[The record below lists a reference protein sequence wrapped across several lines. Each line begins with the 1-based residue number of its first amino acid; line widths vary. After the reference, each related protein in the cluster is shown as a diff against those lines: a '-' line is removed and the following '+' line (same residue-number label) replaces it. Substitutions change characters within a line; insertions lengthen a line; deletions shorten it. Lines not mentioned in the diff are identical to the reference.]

1 MRSVSHAKSRLFAPE
16 SVEARQRDAP
26 THGLKR
32 TLGPWNLMFLG
43 VGCIIGA
50 GVYVMTGNAAAYFA
64 GPGVILSFVIAGSA
78 CALTGLCYAELASAM
93 PVSGSSYTYC
103 YAALG
108 EVFAWTLGWL
118 LMLEYG
124 LAGSTLAVGFS
135 GYFASL
141 LHSFGVIVAPS
152 LVSPTIEVAAR
163 SGTWAF
169 TGSVNLVAVAAT
181 AAVTV
186 VLVLGVS
193 ESAFVNNIL
202 VVVKTLVLAA
212 FVAIGVA
219 AIEPQ
224 NWQPLVPANEGGFT
238 YGWQGIL
245 RASSILFFA
254 YFGFETVSTAAAEA
268 SNPQRDMPFGILGAL
283 GISTLVY
290 IIVAAVLTGVVP
302 FRELGVA
309 DPIALAAD
317 RIGHPKMAVLIKLGA
332 LTGLSSVLLVNAY
345 GQSRIAFAIARDGLL
360 PGLFRLVHPRFRT
373 PHAGIIV
380 LGAISGVL
388 AALFPL
394 SVLADLVS
402 LGTGVAFSI
411 VCLSLIWLR
420 STRPDLHRSFRVPL
434 GGVWVRGVWL
444 GTVPVAAIIMCWL
457 MVVPVAM
464 DIIAHA
470 VRGHTGSAW
479 ILGGYL
485 LAGALMYL
493 FYGLRHSRIGNDAP
507 APDGIEDSTA

>member
-1 MRSVSHAKSRLFAPE
+1 M
-16 SVEARQRDAP
+16 
-26 THGLKR
+26 
-32 TLGPWNLMFLG
+32 
-43 VGCIIGA
+43 
-50 GVYVMTGNAAAYFA
+50 
-64 GPGVILSFVIAGSA
+64 
-78 CALTGLCYAELASAM
+78 
-93 PVSGSSYTYC
+93 
-103 YAALG
+103 
-108 EVFAWTLGWL
+108 
-118 LMLEYG
+118 
-124 LAGSTLAVGFS
+124 
-135 GYFASL
+135 
-141 LHSFGVIVAPS
+141 
-152 LVSPTIEVAAR
+152 
-163 SGTWAF
+163 
-169 TGSVNLVAVAAT
+169 NLVAVAAT

-212 FVAIGVA
+212 FVAIGVG

-402 LGTGVAFSI
+402 LGTCVAFSI

-420 STRPDLHRSFRVPL
+420 STRPDLHRPFRVPL

-444 GTVPVAAIIMCWL
+444 GTVPVAAIVMCWL
-457 MVVPVAM
+457 MVVPVAV
-464 DIIAHA
+464 DIVRHA
-470 VRGHTGSAW
+470 AQGHTGSAW

-485 LAGALMYL
+485 GAGALLYVL
-493 FYGLRHSRIGNDAP
+493 YGFRNAP
-507 APDGIEDSTA
+507 VTQAEIARERTLSAQDRR

>member
-1 MRSVSHAKSRLFAPE
+1 MAAGNSQLTSRLFVRKSIE
-16 SVEARQRDAP
+16 TLQREAQ

-32 TLGPWNLMFLG
+32 TLGPFNLMFLG

-78 CALTGLCYAELASAM
+78 CALTGLCYAELASTM

-108 EVFAWTLGWL
+108 EVFAWVLGCL

-141 LHSFGVIVAPS
+141 LQGLGVVIPPS

-163 SGTWAF
+163 SGTWLV
-169 TGSVNLVAVAAT
+169 TG
-181 AAVTV
+181 
-186 VLVLGVS
+186 G
-193 ESAFVNNIL
+193 
-202 VVVKTLVLAA
+202 
-212 FVAIGVA
+212 
-219 AIEPQ
+219 
-224 NWQPLVPANEGGFT
+224 
-238 YGWQGIL
+238 
-245 RASSILFFA
+245 
-254 YFGFETVSTAAAEA
+254 
-268 SNPQRDMPFGILGAL
+268 
-283 GISTLVY
+283 
-290 IIVAAVLTGVVP
+290 VP
-302 FRELGVA
+302 FRELGVP
-309 DPIALAAD
+309 DPIAVAAD
-317 RIGHPKMAVLIKLGA
+317 RIGHPRMAMLIKLGA
-332 LTGLSSVLLVNAY
+332 LMGLSSVLLVNAY
-345 GQSRIAFAIARDGLL
+345 GQSRIAFAMARDGLL
-360 PGLFRLVHPRFRT
+360 PGLFSRVHPRFRT
-373 PHAGIIV
+373 PYAGII
-380 LGAISGVL
+380 LLCAISAVL

-411 VCLSLIWLR
+411 VCVSLIWLR
-420 STRPDLHRSFRVPL
+420 STRPDLKRPFKVPL

-444 GTVPVAAIIMCWL
+444 GTIPVAAIIMCWL

-493 FYGLRHSRIGNDAP
+493 FYGLRNSRIG
-507 APDGIEDSTA
+507 STA